1 MTSKFPDTT
10 SSPNIFDVVFVLI
23 VKFSYSSKFH
33 VNIITSSWI
42 MTISFIR
49 NPEIENTSVWV
60 LPNIWKLGRIRN
72 TKLSKSISND
82 MLLNTAKFQGYS
94 FYRFWVIKEKPTR
107 GVKFPLNPQSGQTQS
122 NNSLAIR
129 RRIVWLYLTILWS
142 WRWQGWG
149 YAQGKSTLN
158 HPALTQSMRMDIR
171 VVDTLN

>member
-72 TKLSKSISND
+72 TKLSTSISND

-94 FYRFWVIKEKPTR
+94 FYRFWVIKEKPTG
-107 GVKFPLNPQSGQTQS
+107 GVKLTPPSPPRLELRNLQTS
-122 NNSLAIR
+122 WANYS
-129 RRIVWLYLTILWS
+129 RILGVKNVKFA
-142 WRWQGWG
+142 G
-149 YAQGKSTLN
+149 YCFYMNTK
-158 HPALTQSMRMDIR
+158 I
-171 VVDTLN
+171 

>member
-1 MTSKFPDTT
+1 MT
-10 SSPNIFDVVFVLI
+10 
-23 VKFSYSSKFH
+23 
-33 VNIITSSWI
+33 
-42 MTISFIR
+42 R
-49 NPEIENTSVWV
+49 NPEIGNPPVWV
-60 LPNIWKLGRIRN
+60 FPNIWRLGRFMDAKFGTNVCNR
-72 TKLSKSISND
+72 
-82 MLLNTAKFQGYS
+82 MLLNAAKFQGYS
-94 FYRFWVIKEKPTR
+94 FYRFWVIKEKPTS